1 MLPDTLLFREYLF
14 ADSYSFRGQMHFWN
28 ISENISQISFS
39 SCCIHHFIFHIP
51 NSRFISASTSSAEY
65 TLPALI
71 SSIICLHQSS
81 WLLSSRIQDIK
92 NACLEINHFEWNFV
106 SRTWLENNKSVR
118 CQLIQLTFS
127 NALKPVAKRI
137 WTSDPSLRRRVLYPA
152 ELWRHMPQTLDF
164 TGFLGFSLRPYIRL
178 STLFWVVNLQ
188 IFSSW

>member
-14 ADSYSFRGQMHFWN
+14 ADSYSFRGQVHFWN
-28 ISENISQISFS
+28 ISENISQISFG

-71 SSIICLHQSS
+71 SSIVCLHQSS
-81 WLLSSRIQDIK
+81 WLLSSRIQNIK

-106 SRTWLENNKSVR
+106 SRTWFENNKSVR

-137 WTSDPSLRRRVLYPA
+137 WTSAPSLRSSRY
-152 ELWRHMPQTLDF
+152 HCK
-164 TGFLGFSLRPYIRL
+164 YIQWL
-178 STLFWVVNLQ
+178 VNLSQ
-188 IFSSW
+188 GNPWFS